1 MALDSHSVAF
11 LEGLAKNGVKP
22 FHQMEVAEARLFMAG
37 LRSMIGPGPD
47 MFDVREALLPC
58 ATGTFQVR
66 TLKPLQDPRGII
78 VYCHGGGWALMSIDD
93 YDTLGRRLAS
103 ETGCTVVLVDYR
115 LAPEYPFP
123 AALDDVWKAMTW
135 ADANRLTLGHSKRA
149 PLLIAG
155 DSAGGNLAA
164 VTAQSARGLVDI
176 AQQVLIY
183 PVTSNN
189 IDAACYSAAEN
200 QGLLGRADMQWF
212 WDFYL
217 PDVESRN
224 RPEASPLH
232 QKDLHGLAPVVVV
245 TAAHDILREEG
256 QAYVGALRGAGV
268 QVDHRCFEGQMHG
281 FFSMDHLLPASHNA
295 RDYVANS
302 IRERLGH
309 LHRTP
314 A

>member
-1 MALDSHSVAF
+1 MALDSHSIAL
-11 LEGLAKNGVKP
+11 LEGLAKNGAKP
-22 FHQMEVAEARLFMAG
+22 FHQMEVAEARLFMAS
-37 LRSMIGPGPD
+37 LRDLVGPGPD
-47 MFDVREALLPC
+47 MFDIQEALLPC
-58 ATGTFQVR
+58 ATGTFRVR
-66 TLKPLQDPRGII
+66 TLTPSDNPRGII

-115 LAPEYPFP
+115 LAPEHPFP
-123 AALDDVWKAMTW
+123 AALDDVWKALTW
-135 ADANRLTLGHSKRA
+135 ADVNRLTLGHSQHA

-164 VTAQSARGLVDI
+164 VTAQRARGLVDI

-189 IDAACYSAAEN
+189 LDAPCYSAAEN

-212 WDFYL
+212 WDLYMQ
-217 PDVESRN
+217 DVASRS

-232 QKDLHGLAPVVVV
+232 QKDLRGLAPAVVV
-245 TAAHDILREEG
+245 TATHDILREEG
-256 QAYVGALRGAGV
+256 QAYAAALCGADV

-281 FFSMDHLLPASHNA
+281 FFSMDHLLPASRDA
-295 RDYVANS
+295 RDYVAHS
-302 IRERLGH
+302 IRKRLAQ
-309 LHRTP
+309 LFRTP